1 MKQSNAF
8 KRVSPLAV
16 IAECENIAA
25 NKFGYGF
32 VAIANVNVVAPKKT
46 AAEWFGKFE
55 SDFSLV
61 KKITKVLNA
70 RCYDYERAVNRTL
83 AKNGSEKDF
92 KASSLNG
99 YEWVISP
106 ILLRSTKEGAEE
118 SERLQ
123 LRLTFKQSDKTNFE
137 SRYIVGGRLAT
148 DEEREFIE
156 SHLRP
161 TYTSSKQSER
171 GISEEEQ
178 IMCRNYKVSN
188 FVAIGKSDI
197 VRKWWESNIK

>member
-1 MKQSNAF
+1 MNTSNTF

-25 NKFGYGF
+25 NRFGYGF
-32 VAIANVNVVAPKKT
+32 VAITNCQVVAPKKT
-46 AAEWFGKFE
+46 AAEWFGKFG
-55 SDFSLV
+55 SDFASV

-92 KASSLNG
+92 KASELSG
-99 YEWVISP
+99 YKWVIKP

-118 SERLQ
+118 NERLQ
-123 LRLTFKQSDKTNFE
+123 LRLTFKKSDKTSFE

-148 DEEREFIE
+148 ADEVEFIE
-156 SHLRP
+156 GHLKP
-161 TYTSSKQSER
+161 TYSSAKQSDK
-171 GISEEEQ
+171 GISDEEQ
-178 IMCRNYKVSN
+178 VMCRNYKVAN
-188 FVAIGKSDI
+188 FVSVGKSD
-197 VRKWWESNIK
+197 VVKKWWEDNIK

>member
-16 IAECENIAA
+16 VAECENIAA

-61 KKITKVLNA
+61 KKITKVLN
-70 RCYDYERAVNRTL
+70 
-83 AKNGSEKDF
+83 
-92 KASSLNG
+92 
-99 YEWVISP
+99 
-106 ILLRSTKEGAEE
+106 EE

-123 LRLTFKQSDKTNFE
+123 LRLTFKQSDKTSFE

-178 IMCRNYKVSN
+178 VMCRNYKVSN

-197 VRKWWESNIK
+197 VRQWWESNIK